1 MDTGHPGWLF
11 RPRGFCMRKR
21 PRSTNKAM
29 SVMASTLANNG
40 VCPLSGDRV
49 FEEEHVTRDLEEKK
63 SDGPFQHCLN

>member
-1 MDTGHPGWLF
+1 MKH
-11 RPRGFCMRKR
+11 

-49 FEEEHVTRDLEEKK
+49 FEEEHVTRELEEGK
-63 SDGPFQHCLN
+63 SDGPFQHGLN